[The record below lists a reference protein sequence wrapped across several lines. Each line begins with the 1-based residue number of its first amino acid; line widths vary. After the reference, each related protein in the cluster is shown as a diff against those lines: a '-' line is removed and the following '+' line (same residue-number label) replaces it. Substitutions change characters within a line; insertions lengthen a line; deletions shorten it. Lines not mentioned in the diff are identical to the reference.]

1 MAWGITDPLERE
13 YMQQVRLV
21 IFDMDGVLVD
31 VESSWG
37 WIHTYYGIDN
47 WDTVQ
52 AYLGNK
58 IDDNEFMNR
67 DISLW
72 KKKGMGK
79 KDLYDILAHV
89 PLMPG
94 ARECLNVLRR
104 HGIPTAIVSAGLDVL
119 ADRIAHELGIN
130 YVLANGIEIQGGCLT
145 GRGILRV
152 SPRAKDDPIKTL
164 CNELQIPPETVV
176 SIGNSHFD
184 IRMFQVTGKG
194 IAFNPMDQDTQ
205 TAADVVITTKD
216 LNLILPHVGITI

>member
-1 MAWGITDPLERE
+1 
-13 YMQQVRLV
+13 MQGVRLV

-37 WIHTYYGIDN
+37 WIHTHYGIDN

-52 AYLGNK
+52 AYLGNE

-72 KKKGMGK
+72 KEKGMGK
-79 KDLYDILAHV
+79 QELYDVLANV

-94 ARECLNVLRR
+94 AHRCLSVLRH

-119 ADRIAHELGIN
+119 AERIAVELGIDH
-130 YVLANGIEIQGGCLT
+130 VIANGIEIEGEQLT

-164 CNELQIPPETVV
+164 CHQLQIPRENVV

-184 IRMFQVTGKG
+184 IRMFRVTGKG
-194 IAFNPMDQDTQ
+194 IAFNPLDQETQ
-205 TAADVVITTKD
+205 RAADVVITTKD
-216 LNLILPHVGITI
+216 LNLILPHVGITQ